1 MIQNLDFGDPKYR
14 ATSSNC
20 TSKTHANQRCIII
33 SCLCDKLLF
42 EHPETLTNLE
52 ISVLSREA
60 LNDEMAS
67 LCGQD
72 YNCGDL
78 GYLSHEALFG
88 EVVSHA

>member
-14 ATSSNC
+14 ATSPNY
-20 TSKTHANQRCIII
+20 TSKIHANQRCVLILH
-33 SCLCDKLLF
+33 LCDKLLF
-42 EHPETLTNLE
+42 ELPETLTDLE
-52 ISVLSREA
+52 ISVLSRET

-88 EVVSHA
+88 EVGSHA